1 MAITYSTRLQP
12 VKNHEE
18 EKRVYASTQS
28 NHMMDLD
35 EVSEH
40 ISEHNSVYSPDVV
53 AGVTKKLVSCMKE
66 LLLMGNR
73 IQLGDL
79 GVFCLQIENV
89 GWQELP
95 SELAKYDPSIHV
107 RRVNVRWQPS
117 EKLQG
122 LIDRS
127 TFEYDVPRSVQAE
140 VRRAYKAGQD
150 VTGLLQTLAPDADA
164 PGTGADGEDTE
175 AGSGGSDAGSGGTP
189 DDGGEMGE

>member
-1 MAITYSTRLQP
+1 MAIIFSTRLQS

-35 EVSEH
+35 DVSEH

-66 LLLMGNR
+66 LLLIGNR
-73 IQLGDL
+73 IQVSDL
-79 GVFCLQIENV
+79 GVCSLQIENV
-89 GWQELP
+89 GWQNLP
-95 SELAKYDPSIHV
+95 DNLADYNPSIHV

-117 EKLQG
+117 DKLQG

-140 VRRAYKAGQD
+140 VRRAYKLGQD
-150 VTGLLQTLAPDADA
+150 VSGLLQAQT
-164 PGTGADGEDTE
+164 PGAGAGTE
-175 AGSGGSDAGSGGTP
+175 GSDTGTP
-189 DDGGEMGE
+189 DEGVGGGSTTEDGGEMGE